1 MRFPPELLDD
11 IRARLP
17 VSQVVSRKVALKRA
31 GREFRGLSPFKVEKS
46 PSFFV
51 NDHKGFYHCFA
62 SGEHGDIFT
71 FLIKTE
77 GITFPE
83 AVERLAAEAGVPMPK
98 LDPRD
103 EKRAD
108 ERARLYDLMQTANAF
123 FAAQLKA
130 GTGAE
135 ARKYLVKRGLKLETI
150 DTFGMGYAPN
160 SKSALKEHLAGK
172 GFSLDDMIATG
183 MLISGEDIP
192 VAYDRFR
199 HRVMLPIMDL
209 KGRII
214 AFGGRA
220 LDPNAPAKYLNSPE
234 TPLFHK
240 GHNLYNAHR
249 ARPRAYE
256 RKRLIVVEG
265 YLDVVA
271 LTEAGFGE
279 SVAPLGT
286 ALTEDQVKL
295 LWRMVDEPTLCF
307 DGDGAGQK
315 AAFRAIDNVLPHLSP
330 GHSVRFAFLPD
341 GLDPDDLIRR
351 DGAAAMTEVLAQAK
365 PLVEVLWDREWKS
378 GDWSTPER
386 RAQLER
392 QLREL
397 VEKIGDPGVRQHYGM
412 ALRQRLN
419 EAWGL
424 PPQQGVVYQSPRP
437 PAVAPDSQFH
447 ADRDYDDRRF
457 DDQSYPGTY
466 DDRVP
471 DDHQYDDASSYN
483 HQSWGDAQPNR
494 SNDSGQRS
502 SQRSG
507 QGYGQGYG
515 QGQGQGGYGQSRGG
529 WKGQGG
535 KSKPGGGF
543 GGGKGGKSSS
553 FGGNA
558 YGSSGYGKGGYGN
571 NSFNRMPQPH
581 SSSLINSAL
590 VSGPAG
596 TSAYREAVLIRTLV
610 NHPWLLDEHSETVA
624 EIPFSSEG
632 LARLRDAVVSAH
644 VTESTLDRAGL
655 RTQLTALS
663 LDNVMDLV
671 ERAITHKGDKF
682 SEPDA
687 QPPEVEAGWRHTLAM
702 HERQSGLRKSL
713 AEAERAFYADGSED
727 AEARIIEIQRRLA
740 HISDVEAH
748 EDGSA

>member
-108 ERARLYDLMQTANAF
+108 ERARLYDLMQAANAF

-130 GTGAE
+130 GAGTE
-135 ARKYLVKRGLKLETI
+135 ARKYLVKRGLKPETLE
-150 DTFGMGYAPN
+150 TFGMGYAPN

-183 MLISGEDIP
+183 MLISGDDIP

-240 GHNLYNAHR
+240 GHNLYSAHR

-271 LTEAGFGE
+271 LCEAGFGE

-315 AAFRAIDNVLPHLSP
+315 AAFRAIDTVLPHLSP

-351 DGAAAMTEVLAQAK
+351 DGAEAMTEVLTQAK

-397 VEKIGDPGVRQHYGM
+397 VERIADPGVRQHYGM

-424 PPQQGVVYQSPRP
+424 PPQQGVVYQPPKP
-437 PAVAPDSQFH
+437 PAAAVND
-447 ADRDYDDRRF
+447 ADDRPSYDDRGYDDHPF
-457 DDQSYPGTY
+457 DDRASDDHRPDAGGYEPAWGEAPPRSRPGQRPGQSYGF
-466 DDRVP
+466 
-471 DDHQYDDASSYN
+471 
-483 HQSWGDAQPNR
+483 
-494 SNDSGQRS
+494 
-502 SQRSG
+502 
-507 QGYGQGYG
+507 G
-515 QGQGQGGYGQSRGG
+515 QGQQARGG

-535 KSKPGGGF
+535 GAWKGQGGKFGGKGKPGGGF
-543 GGGKGGKSSS
+543 G
-553 FGGNA
+553 A
-558 YGSSGYGKGGYGN
+558 KGGYGN
-571 NSFNRMPQPH
+571 GGFNRMPQPH
-581 SSSLINSAL
+581 SSSLVNSAL
-590 VSGPAG
+590 VSAQADVPP
-596 TSAYREAVLIRTLV
+596 YREAVLIRTLL

-624 EIPFSSEG
+624 EIHFSSSS
-632 LARLRDAVVSAH
+632 LSRLRDAVVSAH
-644 VTESTLDRAGL
+644 VTESSLDRAGL
-655 RTQLTALS
+655 RTQFKALS
-663 LDNVMDLV
+663 LDKVMDLV

-687 QPPEVEAGWRHTLAM
+687 EPPEVEAGWRHTLAM

-713 AEAERAFYADGSED
+713 AEAERAFHADGSED
-727 AEARIIEIQRRLA
+727 AEARIFEIQRRLA
-740 HISDVEAH
+740 HIGDVEAH